1 MNRAE
6 ENDID
11 SDSSEVYD
19 WPGQSVLGKQLAKF
33 EESLLCPICSGFYSN
48 PQLLKCGH
56 TFCSICIRKHFDKAI
71 NRVSADQC
79 PVCKEKSELFDMKR
93 NIVLCDIVKSF
104 CALRKDLLITMRSSI
119 SVVPNGGGSQRVDDM
134 TKSRGTTDRTSS
146 NGGSTKIIKRMP
158 HYSFHSSGNSR
169 EKIKKVIEQ
178 ITIDSRV
185 KLRVDGT
192 KDDLER
198 RVRELIHLNNA
209 QIDNIQ
215 NPLSF
220 EQVIARVNEMERN
233 REASLLKSS
242 KLVHKIEKIK
252 NGEVPTVLDFN
263 REGIACFFTALCVL
277 N

>member
-1 MNRAE
+1 MIRADE
-6 ENDID
+6 YEVD
-11 SDSSEVYD
+11 SDSSDVYD
-19 WPGQSVLGKQLAKF
+19 WPVQSILGKRLAEF

-104 CALRKDLLITMRSSI
+104 CALRKDLLLTMKDSLDGALDGSS
-119 SVVPNGGGSQRVDDM
+119 SRRAVDM
-134 TKSRGTTDRTSS
+134 TKSRATTDRTSS
-146 NGGSTKIIKRMP
+146 NGGGGTKIIKRMP

-178 ITIDSRV
+178 ITIESRV

-209 QIDNIQ
+209 QIGNTQ
-215 NPLSF
+215 SPLSF

-233 REASLLKSS
+233 RETSLLKSS
-242 KLVHKIEKIK
+242 KLVQKIEKIK
-252 NGEVPTVLDFN
+252 NGEVTTYLLATV
-263 REGIACFFTALCVL
+263 V
-277 N
+277 